1 MNIKELNI
9 DECELFKLIDRSE
22 NVRAAW
28 QTDENDAG
36 SLDFNYLDITGY
48 GSHTTTCIK
57 ILQNVI
63 TQGGGV
69 YGAFENNHIVGI
81 ASVLP
86 VKAERFSVLTSVDVS
101 AGYRKKGIGRILV
114 DNCAEYSKSMECL
127 TMLAAANPFETTIKF
142 LKSYGFLYTQNPQNK
157 LLIKEDMIF
166 PKFDFPPPFGGNVEQ
181 PIYLELPLNEYEDKN
196 YFYDRTTLEEI
207 TRHNCYG
214 ATRLTVTD
222 KQSFMF
228 GLNPVYFMATY
239 KYEFGE
245 NHKILLA
252 CFDTFPVGFMGYGEN
267 GDGKS
272 VFIEPMMVDSAFQR
286 KGIATK
292 MLELFEEK
300 IRSENKYEAISLGNR
315 TDNIAAGNTYKKSG
329 FVLTEVDGLSSYRRK
344 IL

>member
-1 MNIKELNI
+1 MNIRELTI
-9 DECELFKLIDRSE
+9 DECKLFKLIDRSE

-28 QTDENDAG
+28 QINENDAR

-48 GSHTTTCIK
+48 GSHTTTCIE

-63 TQGGGV
+63 AQGGGV

-86 VKAERFSVLTSVDVS
+86 VKAEKFSVLTSVDVS
-101 AGYRKKGIGRILV
+101 TGYRKKGIGRILV
-114 DNCAEYSKSMECL
+114 DNCTEYSK
-127 TMLAAANPFETTIKF
+127 TMGCSTMIIAANPFESTIKF
-142 LKSYGFLYTQNPQNK
+142 LKSYGFLYTQNPRNK
-157 LLIKEDMIF
+157 LLIKENMIF
-166 PKFDFPPPFGGNVEQ
+166 PKFNFPPPFGGNVEQ
-181 PIYLELPLNEYEDKN
+181 PIYLELPLDEYKDKN
-196 YFYDRTTLEEI
+196 YFYDRTTLEKI

-222 KQSFMF
+222 KQSFIF

-272 VFIEPMMVDSAFQR
+272 VFIEPMMVDSSFQR

-315 TDNIAAGNTYKKSG
+315 TDNIAAGKTYEKAG
-329 FVLTEVDGLSSYRRK
+329 FVLTKMDGLSSYRRK
-344 IL
+344 VL